1 MLKNVLILWSY
12 GNLLFSKSYGFVEKD
27 PTLVSGLLSAFS
39 NFAKEL
45 GEKEIRAIQMH
56 PHKIFMSIRQE
67 VLFTVFLD
75 EADED
80 EQGKLIL
87 KKMIDA
93 FLAIYGNMLDPAKS
107 HNLAMFYDF
116 ENILDELNTVK
127 NVYEILESTNK
138 LISLPEVQKEY
149 SDRFNTNI
157 SASECWKSLD
167 ILVKENVIVEVSEKL
182 RILYRKRGDFLKGL
196 ELKFKK

>member
-27 PTLVSGLLSAFS
+27 PTILSGLLSAFS

-45 GEKEIRAIQMH
+45 GEKEIRAIHMH

-67 VLFTVFLD
+67 VLFTIFLD

-93 FLAIYGNMLDPAKS
+93 FLAIYGNTLDPNKS
-107 HNLAMFYDF
+107 HDLAIFYDF
-116 ENILDELNTVK
+116 ENILDELNIVK
-127 NVYEILESTNK
+127 NVYEIVQSANN
-138 LISLPEVQKEY
+138 LISLPEVRKEY
-149 SDRFNTNI
+149 ADLFKSSI

-167 ILVKENVIVEVSEKL
+167 ILVKENVIVEVSENL
-182 RILYRKRGDFLKGL
+182 RILYRKKGDLLKGF